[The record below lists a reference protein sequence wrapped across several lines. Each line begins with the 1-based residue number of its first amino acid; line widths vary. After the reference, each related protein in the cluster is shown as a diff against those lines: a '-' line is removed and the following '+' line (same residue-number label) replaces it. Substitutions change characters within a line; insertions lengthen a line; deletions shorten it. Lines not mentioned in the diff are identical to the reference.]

1 MIPMAK
7 RPSSTQDLSPSER
20 SLVRAL
26 QQLGFGHL
34 ESVKI
39 HNGAVVLEPSP
50 TVVRTVKF
58 GTTET
63 EQQSRSCDFELGK
76 SMAELFEYIRGV
88 DQGEIRRLEVR
99 HGLPFSME
107 VEYRIPRGMPDV
119 KGEHVEAVRGKR
131 ACTVVSGRGIA
142 GTAS

>member
-7 RPSSTQDLSPSER
+7 RPSLTQDLSPSER

-39 HNGAVVLEPSP
+39 RNGAVVLEPSA

-58 GTTET
+58 GATET
-63 EQQSRSCDFELGK
+63 EQQSRSWDFELGK

-99 HGLPFSME
+99 HGSPFSME

-119 KGEHVEAVRGKR
+119 KGEHVEAV
-131 ACTVVSGRGIA
+131 
-142 GTAS
+142 

>member
-39 HNGAVVLEPSP
+39 RNGAVVLEPSP
-50 TVVRTVKF
+50 SVVRTVKF
-58 GTTET
+58 GATET
-63 EQQSRSCDFELGK
+63 EQQSRFCDFELGK

-99 HGLPFSME
+99 HGSPFSME

-119 KGEHVEAVRGKR
+119 KGEHAEAV
-131 ACTVVSGRGIA
+131 
-142 GTAS
+142 